1 MCANSGV
8 RARKGREMK
17 TRTKE
22 AVIVDACR
30 SPIGR
35 AGDRGVFRS
44 VGYTD
49 MFVPV
54 LTTMIARN
62 KLDPKLIDDVCIG
75 SAGTVSNAMTR
86 NIVLVAGLPQS
97 VAGCDTARQCASSSN
112 AIAVAAHYII
122 NDDADI
128 VIAGGLE
135 TMDRRGPVQPWQ
147 IGSRGAGGGRGGP
160 RPGTGAPPGAED
172 AKYPDGWKFAS
183 KLLPP
188 LPPEIPPWIYDM
200 GMTAEELCRRYGIT
214 RADCD
219 AFSLTS
225 HQKVFAAQDKG
236 YFKDEIVPLKL
247 EYTDGTSEVIDKD
260 QCPRRETSLE
270 RLAALAPAYRQDG
283 LITAGNSCPRSD
295 GAGAILMMSKEKAKE
310 LGYKPLMTFRHAVS
324 IGVDPTVMGIG
335 PVPST
340 KKILARTGMKLSDF
354 DIFEVNEAFAC
365 VVLYWIREM
374 GATAA
379 DIAKINPYG
388 GAVAI
393 GHPLGMTGTRQTA
406 VIARHLNR
414 TGGRFGLATLCVGGG
429 QGMATIFEREDY
441 N

>member
-1 MCANSGV
+1 
-8 RARKGREMK
+8 MK
-17 TRTKE
+17 TRTRE

-44 VGYTD
+44 IGFID
-49 MFVPV
+49 LFVPV
-54 LTTMIARN
+54 LKTVIDRN
-62 KLDPKLIDDVCIG
+62 KLDPRLIDDVVIG
-75 SAGTVSNAMTR
+75 SAGTVGNAMTR
-86 NIVLVAGLPQS
+86 NIVLTAGLPQS
-97 VAGCDTARQCASSSN
+97 IAGCDTARQCASSTN
-112 AIAVAAHYII
+112 AIAVAAHYIQ

-135 TMDRRGPVQPWQ
+135 TMDRRGPVQAWQ
-147 IGSRGAGGGRGGP
+147 IGARGAAGSRGGAGRGAF
-160 RPGTGAPPGAED
+160 GAAPAGAEE
-172 AKYPDGWKFAS
+172 AKYPDGWKFAK
-183 KLLPP
+183 KLLPA

-200 GMTAEELCRRYGIT
+200 GMTAEELCRRYGIS
-214 RADCD
+214 RQQCD

-225 HQKVFAAQDKG
+225 HTKYFAAYDKG
-236 YFKDEIVPLKL
+236 IFKDEIIPIKL
-247 EYTDGTSEVIDKD
+247 EYSDGSSEVIDKD
-260 QCPRRETSLE
+260 QGPRKETSLE
-270 RLAALAPAYRQDG
+270 KLAALPAAYRQDG

-295 GAGAILMMSKEKAKE
+295 GAGAVLMMSKEKAKE
-310 LGYKPLMTFRHAVS
+310 LGYKPMCTFRHAVS
-324 IGVDPTVMGIG
+324 VGVDPTVMGIG

-374 GATAA
+374 GATPA

-393 GHPLGMTGTRQTA
+393 GHPLGMTGTRQAA

-429 QGMATIFEREDY
+429 QGMASIFEREDY
-441 N
+441 S

>member
-1 MCANSGV
+1 
-8 RARKGREMK
+8 MK
-17 TRTKE
+17 TKTKE
-22 AVIVDACR
+22 AVIIDACR

-44 VGYTD
+44 IGFID
-49 MFVPV
+49 MMAPV
-54 LTTMIARN
+54 FKTIIERN

-75 SAGTVSNAMTR
+75 SAGTVGGAMTR
-86 NIVLVAGLPQS
+86 NIILTLGLPQS
-97 VAGCDTARQCASSSN
+97 IAGCDTARQCASSSN
-112 AIAVAAHYII
+112 AVANAAHYII

-147 IGSRGAGGGRGGP
+147 IGSRGAPGGGP
-160 RPGTGAPPGAED
+160 RPAAPGAPPGAEE
-172 AKYPDGWKFAS
+172 ARYPPDWKFAA
-183 KLLPP
+183 KLLPV

-214 RADCD
+214 RQECD

-225 HQKVFAAQDKG
+225 HQKAVAAQDQDI
-236 YFKDEIVPLKL
+236 FKDEIVPIKL
-247 EYTDGTSEVIDKD
+247 EYTDGTSEIIGKD
-260 QCPRRETSLE
+260 QLPRRETSLE
-270 RLAALAPAYRQDG
+270 RLSTLPPAYRQDG

-295 GAGAILMMSKEKAKE
+295 GAGAVLMMSKEKAKE
-310 LGYKPLMTFRHAVS
+310 LGYKPMMTFRHAVS

-340 KKILARTGMKLSDF
+340 KKLLERTGMKIQDF

-365 VVLYWIREM
+365 VVLYWIREL
-374 GATAA
+374 GCGPKE
-379 DIAKINPYG
+379 IAKVNPYG
-388 GAVAI
+388 GAIAI

-406 VIARHLNR
+406 VIARSLNR

-429 QGMATIFEREDY
+429 QGMATMFEREDY
-441 N
+441 S

>member
-1 MCANSGV
+1 
-8 RARKGREMK
+8 
-17 TRTKE
+17 
-22 AVIVDACR
+22 
-30 SPIGR
+30 
-35 AGDRGVFRS
+35 
-44 VGYTD
+44 
-49 MFVPV
+49 
-54 LTTMIARN
+54 
-62 KLDPKLIDDVCIG
+62 
-75 SAGTVSNAMTR
+75 
-86 NIVLVAGLPQS
+86 
-97 VAGCDTARQCASSSN
+97 
-112 AIAVAAHYII
+112 
-122 NDDADI
+122 
-128 VIAGGLE
+128 
-135 TMDRRGPVQPWQ
+135 
-147 IGSRGAGGGRGGP
+147 
-160 RPGTGAPPGAED
+160 
-172 AKYPDGWKFAS
+172 
-183 KLLPP
+183 
-188 LPPEIPPWIYDM
+188 
-200 GMTAEELCRRYGIT
+200 
-214 RADCD
+214 
-219 AFSLTS
+219 
-225 HQKVFAAQDKG
+225 
-236 YFKDEIVPLKL
+236 
-247 EYTDGTSEVIDKD
+247 
-260 QCPRRETSLE
+260 
-270 RLAALAPAYRQDG
+270 
-283 LITAGNSCPRSD
+283 
-295 GAGAILMMSKEKAKE
+295 MMSKEKAKE